1 MTKLLIV
8 DDSALMRKCLREIFE
23 DGGKFEIV
31 TAKNGR
37 EALAQIELHNPDVV
51 TLDINMPEMDGLT

>member
-23 DGGKFEIV
+23 HGGKFEIGNFK
-31 TAKNGR
+31 TGQR
-37 EALAQIELHNPDVV
+37 R
-51 TLDINMPEMDGLT
+51 